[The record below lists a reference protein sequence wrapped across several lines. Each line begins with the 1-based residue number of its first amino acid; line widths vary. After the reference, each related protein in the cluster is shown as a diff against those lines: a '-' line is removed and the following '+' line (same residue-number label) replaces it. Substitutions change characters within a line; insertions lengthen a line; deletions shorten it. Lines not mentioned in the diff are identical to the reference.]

1 MKKIILLFICMIF
14 VCSCQ
19 QNQLKEKN
27 FSQENSQEDIL
38 DQGEEKMESIN
49 LVINDEIFEIELEN
63 NETTKAFIKKLPM
76 TLSMS
81 DLNHNEKYYYLDESL
96 PADEQNI
103 GNIQTGD
110 VMLFG
115 DNCLVVFYESFSTS
129 YQYTRIGR
137 ITDISKLKQTLGSG
151 KVEISFKVV
160 K

>member
-1 MKKIILLFICMIF
+1 MKKVILLLLCIVFLCG
-14 VCSCQ
+14 CQ
-19 QNQLKEKN
+19 QNQLNEKRI
-27 FSQENSQEDIL
+27 SQENTL
-38 DQGEEKMESIN
+38 VQGEEKMENIN
-49 LVINDEIFEIELEN
+49 LVINDEIFEIELVN

-81 DLNHNEKYYYLDESL
+81 DLNHNEKYDYLDESL

-115 DNCLVVFYESFSTS
+115 NNCLVIFYESFLTS
-129 YQYTRIGR
+129 YQYTRIGK
-137 ITDISKLKQTLGSG
+137 ITNVSRLKETLGDG
-151 KVEISFKVV
+151 NVEVSFKVG